1 MKNLLLFF
9 FLSPFFSLSQTYNV
23 QTTDALGNINTI
35 KVTKESNPYEN
46 IKVNE
51 TSEDSAIF
59 IGGSNFVVAD
69 LLLLQKTANTPWK

>member
-46 IKVNE
+46 IKVIKPYDNDE
-51 TSEDSAIF
+51 INKHKEVF
-59 IGGSNFVVAD
+59 KN
-69 LLLLQKTANTPWK
+69 P